1 MRENLSKRKKAGI
14 IDFIEVPLDWGNAH
28 KEFLVVNLEDRV
40 FCRIFFTNKYRQD
53 TISDINKTL
62 TSLVKDKDFY
72 ESDIDISGIYNTR
85 EQFNR
90 IRREIDFINS
100 NK

>member
-1 MRENLSKRKKAGI
+1 MKIITVDIKNIKVFPDDEYFGNYSYDWEITVDGKLYSK
-14 IDFIEVPLDWGNAH
+14 
-28 KEFLVVNLEDRV
+28 
-40 FCRIFFTNKYRQD
+40 D
-53 TISDINKTL
+53 T
-62 TSLVKDKDFY
+62 Y